1 MNDATKIANQIR
13 SILMLIVGFV
23 LALLLAGTVARAA
36 RFGVPWFPS
45 LDPTAMAYIAI
56 AYWAMK

>member
-13 SILMLIVGFV
+13 SILMLIVAFV
-23 LALLLAGTVARAA
+23 LAILLAGTVARAA
-36 RFGVPWFPS
+36 RLGIPWFPS
-45 LDPTAMAYIAI
+45 LDPMHMAYIAI

>member
-1 MNDATKIANQIR
+1 MKDANAIIAQVK

-36 RFGVPWFPS
+36 RLGVPWFPS
-45 LDPTAMAYIAI
+45 LDPMQMAYLGVAW
-56 AYWAMK
+56 WAMK

>member
-13 SILMLIVGFV
+13 SILMMIVGFV

-36 RFGVPWFPS
+36 RLGVPYLPA
-45 LDPTAMAYIAI
+45 LDPTGMAYIAI